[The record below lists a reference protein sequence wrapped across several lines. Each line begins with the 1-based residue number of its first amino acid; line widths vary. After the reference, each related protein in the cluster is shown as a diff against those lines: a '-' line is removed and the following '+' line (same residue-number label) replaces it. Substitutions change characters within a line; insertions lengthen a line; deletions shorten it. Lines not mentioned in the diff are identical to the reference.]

1 MASISKE
8 TIKGLIETIQNL
20 YMADDIPWV
29 IGYSGGKDSTATLQ
43 LVWYAIRELDP
54 SKWLDS
60 PYLRQV
66 DEESLLTL
74 LQRKPDGFKT
84 LLNSSY
90 SFIRDIVLRRDI
102 LITILKIR
110 PHYIKLIPAK
120 HLSERLFSIVN
131 QAIEKDTDE
140 LSKKL
145 LIDALVVAKQEL
157 LDYKDA
163 QTMEI
168 KENTSPSSSKTPSD
182 TGDETLPNNTLSP
195 SDEAENPNDESTE
208 PEVNKES
215 IEEPKELSKEP
226 VVEIE
231 SEKESVST
239 KENNDNNNN
248 STDNSSLDPT
258 IQKAFM
264 DASLGD
270 FTKSLEQKIIAIVT
284 DNNVKTNQEIK
295 ELVIQHITQLS
306 KNLTAQQQTLEL
318 LQQTL
323 NEPSKA
329 LINRFTEES
338 EKVSVCINDI
348 HTILENQYN
357 EAKALS
363 TNFSTLLEKPTQ
375 DFYNSLETQVINKMN
390 SCIND
395 ESGMQLQVE
404 EIKKKSIG
412 SIEKST
418 QVVVDTTNNLIDALT
433 TRYNQQK
440 KIIEEANNFFDKKGL
455 IQNITIIAV
464 FVNLLLLFFI
474 FVTLLIRG

>member
-1 MASISKE
+1 MRPRSPE
-8 TIKGLIETIQNL
+8 VIKNL
-20 YMADDIPWV
+20 
-29 IGYSGGKDSTATLQ
+29 Q
-43 LVWYAIRELDP
+43 ELDP

-60 PYLRQV
+60 PYLRQA

-74 LQRKPDGFKT
+74 LQRKPEGFKT

-110 PHYIKLIPAK
+110 PHYIKLIPVK

-145 LIDALVVAKQEL
+145 LIDALAVAKQEL

-168 KENTSPSSSKTPSD
+168 KENISPSSSAQQDIKTPSD
-182 TGDETLPNNTLSP
+182 TGDERIPNPPPSP
-195 SDEAENPNDESTE
+195 SDDAEKPDDVPTEA
-208 PEVNKES
+208 EVNKES
-215 IEEPKELSKEP
+215 TEEPKELIKEP
-226 VVEIE
+226 VDEIE
-231 SEKESVST
+231 SETESVST
-239 KENNDNNNN
+239 KESNDENN
-248 STDNSSLDPT
+248 STDSSSLDPT

-270 FTKSLEQKIIAIVT
+270 FIKSLEQKIIAIVT

-295 ELVIQHITQLS
+295 KLVTQHITQLS
-306 KNLTAQQQTLEL
+306 NNLKAQQQTLNL

-338 EKVSVCINDI
+338 EKVTVCISDI
-348 HTILENQYN
+348 QSILENQYN
-357 EAKALS
+357 EAKTLS

>member
-1 MASISKE
+1 MRPRSPE
-8 TIKGLIETIQNL
+8 VIKNL
-20 YMADDIPWV
+20 
-29 IGYSGGKDSTATLQ
+29 Q
-43 LVWYAIRELDP
+43 ELDP

-60 PYLRQV
+60 PYLRQA

-74 LQRKPDGFKT
+74 LQRKPEGFKT

-110 PHYIKLIPAK
+110 PHYIKLIPVK

-145 LIDALVVAKQEL
+145 LIDALSVAKQEL

-168 KENTSPSSSKTPSD
+168 KENISPSSSAQQDIKTPSD
-182 TGDETLPNNTLSP
+182 TGDERTSNPPPSP
-195 SDEAENPNDESTE
+195 SDDAEKPDDVPTEA
-208 PEVNKES
+208 EVNKES
-215 IEEPKELSKEP
+215 IEEPKELIKEP
-226 VVEIE
+226 VDEIE
-231 SEKESVST
+231 SEIESVST
-239 KENNDNNNN
+239 KESNDENN
-248 STDNSSLDPT
+248 STDSSSLDPT

-295 ELVIQHITQLS
+295 EFVTQHITQLS
-306 KNLTAQQQTLEL
+306 NNLKTQQQTLDL

-338 EKVSVCINDI
+338 EKVTVCISDI
-348 HTILENQYN
+348 QSILENQYN
-357 EAKALS
+357 EAKTLS

-375 DFYNSLETQVINKMN
+375 DLYNSLETQIISNMN

-395 ESGMQLQVE
+395 ESGMQLQVQ
-404 EIKKKSIG
+404 EIKNKSIE

-418 QVVVDTTNNLIDALT
+418 QVVKDTTNNLIDALT

-440 KIIEEANNFFDKKGL
+440 EIIEKSNNFFDKKGL

>member
-1 MASISKE
+1 MRPRSPE
-8 TIKGLIETIQNL
+8 VIKNL
-20 YMADDIPWV
+20 
-29 IGYSGGKDSTATLQ
+29 Q
-43 LVWYAIRELDP
+43 ELDP

-60 PYLRQV
+60 PYLRQA

-74 LQRKPDGFKT
+74 LQRKPEGFKT

-110 PHYIKLIPAK
+110 PHYIKLIPVK

-140 LSKKL
+140 LSKKI
-145 LIDALVVAKQEL
+145 LIDALTVAKQEL
-157 LDYKDA
+157 LNYKDA

-168 KENTSPSSSKTPSD
+168 KENTSPTSSTQQDIKTPSD
-182 TGDETLPNNTLSP
+182 TGDETLPNNTPSP
-195 SDEAENPNDESTE
+195 SDDLEKPDDVSTE
-208 PEVNKES
+208 PEINEESTEEHKEP
-215 IEEPKELSKEP
+215 IKEP

-231 SEKESVST
+231 SETESVST
-239 KENNDNNNN
+239 KENNNNYN
-248 STDNSSLDPT
+248 STDKTSLDPT

-270 FTKSLEQKIIAIVT
+270 FTKSLEQKIIDIVT
-284 DNNVKTNQEIK
+284 DNNIKTNQEI
-295 ELVIQHITQLS
+295 ENLVTQHITQLS
-306 KNLTAQQQTLEL
+306 NNLKAQQQTLDL

-329 LINRFTEES
+329 LINHFSEES
-338 EKVSVCINDI
+338 EKASARINDI
-348 HTILENQYN
+348 NMIFEKQYN
-357 EAKALS
+357 EAVALS
-363 TNFSTLLEKPTQ
+363 NNFSTLLEKPTQ
-375 DFYNSLETQVINKMN
+375 DFYNSLETQIVSKMN

-395 ESGMQLQVE
+395 ESGIQLQVE
-404 EIKKKSIG
+404 EIKNKSIE
-412 SIEKST
+412 SMEKSN
-418 QVVVDTTNNLIDALT
+418 QAVRDTANNLIDALT

-440 KIIEEANNFFDKKGL
+440 EIIEKANNFFDKKGL

>member
-1 MASISKE
+1 MRPRSPE
-8 TIKGLIETIQNL
+8 VIKNL
-20 YMADDIPWV
+20 
-29 IGYSGGKDSTATLQ
+29 Q
-43 LVWYAIRELDP
+43 ELDP

-60 PYLRQV
+60 PYLRQA

-74 LQRKPDGFKT
+74 LQRKPEGFKT

-145 LIDALVVAKQEL
+145 LIDALAVAKQEL
-157 LDYKDA
+157 LDYKDT

-168 KENTSPSSSKTPSD
+168 KENTSPSSSTQQDIPTPSD
-182 TGDETLPNNTLSP
+182 TGDETLPNNIPSP
-195 SDEAENPNDESTE
+195 SDEVETPNDESPE

-215 IEEPKELSKEP
+215 IEESEELIKEP

-231 SEKESVST
+231 SETESVST
-239 KENNDNNNN
+239 KENNDNNN
-248 STDNSSLDPT
+248 STDNSSLDPI

-295 ELVIQHITQLS
+295 ELVTQHITQLS
-306 KNLTAQQQTLEL
+306 NNLTAQQQTLEL

-338 EKVSVCINDI
+338 EKVSVRINDI

-390 SCIND
+390 SCINN

-474 FVTLLIRG
+474 FITLLIRG

>member
-1 MASISKE
+1 MRPRSPE
-8 TIKGLIETIQNL
+8 VIKNL
-20 YMADDIPWV
+20 
-29 IGYSGGKDSTATLQ
+29 Q
-43 LVWYAIRELDP
+43 ELDP

-60 PYLRQV
+60 PYLRQA

-74 LQRKPDGFKT
+74 LQRKPEGFKT

-110 PHYIKLIPAK
+110 PHYIKLIPVK

-145 LIDALVVAKQEL
+145 LIDALAVAKQEL
-157 LDYKDA
+157 LDYKDT
-163 QTMEI
+163 QTMEL
-168 KENTSPSSSKTPSD
+168 KENTSPSSSTQQDIKAPSD
-182 TGDETLPNNTLSP
+182 TVDETLPDNTPSP
-195 SDEAENPNDESTE
+195 SDELEKPNEVSTE
-208 PEVNKES
+208 PEVNEES
-215 IEEPKELSKEP
+215 IEEHKEPIKEP

-231 SEKESVST
+231 SETESVST
-239 KENNDNNNN
+239 KENNDNNN
-248 STDNSSLDPT
+248 STDSSSLDPA

-295 ELVIQHITQLS
+295 ELVTQHITQLS
-306 KNLTAQQQTLEL
+306 NNLTAQQQTLEL

-338 EKVSVCINDI
+338 EKVSVRINDI

-375 DFYNSLETQVINKMN
+375 DFYNSLETQIINKMN
-390 SCIND
+390 SCVND

>member
-1 MASISKE
+1 MRPRSPE
-8 TIKGLIETIQNL
+8 VIKNL
-20 YMADDIPWV
+20 
-29 IGYSGGKDSTATLQ
+29 Q
-43 LVWYAIRELDP
+43 ELDP

-60 PYLRQV
+60 PYLRQA

-74 LQRKPDGFKT
+74 LQRKPEGFKT

-110 PHYIKLIPAK
+110 PHYIKLIPVK

-145 LIDALVVAKQEL
+145 LIDALSVAKQEL

-168 KENTSPSSSKTPSD
+168 KENISPSSSDQQDIKIPSD
-182 TGDETLPNNTLSP
+182 TGDERIPNPPPSP
-195 SDEAENPNDESTE
+195 SDDAEKPDDIPTEA
-208 PEVNKES
+208 EVNKES
-215 IEEPKELSKEP
+215 TEEPKELIKES
-226 VVEIE
+226 VNEIE
-231 SEKESVST
+231 SETESVST
-239 KENNDNNNN
+239 KESNDENN
-248 STDNSSLDPT
+248 STDSSSIDPT

-295 ELVIQHITQLS
+295 ELVTQHIAQLS
-306 KNLTAQQQTLEL
+306 NNLTAQQQTLEL

-338 EKVSVCINDI
+338 EKVTVRISDI
-348 HTILENQYN
+348 QSILENQYN
-357 EAKALS
+357 EAKTLS

>member
-1 MASISKE
+1 MRPRSPE
-8 TIKGLIETIQNL
+8 VIKNL
-20 YMADDIPWV
+20 
-29 IGYSGGKDSTATLQ
+29 Q
-43 LVWYAIRELDP
+43 ELDP

-60 PYLRQV
+60 PYLRQA

-74 LQRKPDGFKT
+74 LQRKPEGFKT

-110 PHYIKLIPAK
+110 PHYIKLIPVK

-145 LIDALVVAKQEL
+145 LIDALDVAKQEL
-157 LDYKDA
+157 SDYKDA

-168 KENTSPSSSKTPSD
+168 KENTSPSSSTQQDIKTPSD
-182 TGDETLPNNTLSP
+182 TGDETLPDTPTSP
-195 SDEAENPNDESTE
+195 SDELEKPKEVSTE
-208 PEVNKES
+208 PKVNKES
-215 IEEPKELSKEP
+215 TEKPKEP
-226 VVEIE
+226 IVEIE
-231 SEKESVST
+231 TEKESIST
-239 KENNDNNNN
+239 KENNNNDIDNP
-248 STDNSSLDPT
+248 SLDPI
-258 IQKAFM
+258 IQKVFM

-295 ELVIQHITQLS
+295 ELVTQHITQLS
-306 KNLTAQQQTLEL
+306 NNLTAQQQTLEL

-329 LINRFTEES
+329 LINRFSEES
-338 EKVSVCINDI
+338 EKVSIRISEIN
-348 HTILENQYN
+348 TLLENQYN
-357 EAKALS
+357 QAKELS
-363 TNFSTLLEKPTQ
+363 TNFSIVLEKPTQ
-375 DFYNSLETQVINKMN
+375 DLYDSLEKEIIHQINN
-390 SCIND
+390 CIIN
-395 ESGMQLQVE
+395 ESGIQLQVE
-404 EIKKKSIG
+404 EIKNKSIE
-412 SIEKST
+412 SIENSNQAVK
-418 QVVVDTTNNLIDALT
+418 DTANNLIDALT

-440 KIIEEANNFFDKKGL
+440 EIIEKANNFFDKKGL

-474 FVTLLIRG
+474 FITLLLRG

>member
-1 MASISKE
+1 MRPRSPE
-8 TIKGLIETIQNL
+8 VIKNL
-20 YMADDIPWV
+20 
-29 IGYSGGKDSTATLQ
+29 Q
-43 LVWYAIRELDP
+43 ELDP

-60 PYLRQV
+60 PYLRQA

-74 LQRKPDGFKT
+74 LQRKPEGFKT

-110 PHYIKLIPAK
+110 PHYIKLIPVK

-145 LIDALVVAKQEL
+145 LIDALSVAKQEL

-168 KENTSPSSSKTPSD
+168 KENISPSSSAQQDIKMPSD
-182 TGDETLPNNTLSP
+182 TGDERIPNPSPSP
-195 SDEAENPNDESTE
+195 SDDAEKPDDVPTEA
-208 PEVNKES
+208 EVNKES
-215 IEEPKELSKEP
+215 TEEPKELIKEP
-226 VVEIE
+226 VDEIE
-231 SEKESVST
+231 SETESVST
-239 KENNDNNNN
+239 KESNNENN
-248 STDNSSLDPT
+248 STDSSSLDPI

-295 ELVIQHITQLS
+295 ELVTEHITQLS
-306 KNLTAQQQTLEL
+306 NNLTAQQQTLEL

>member
-1 MASISKE
+1 MRPRSPE
-8 TIKGLIETIQNL
+8 VIKH
-20 YMADDIPWV
+20 
-29 IGYSGGKDSTATLQ
+29 LQ
-43 LVWYAIRELDP
+43 ELDP

-60 PYLRQV
+60 PYLRQA
-66 DEESLLTL
+66 DEESLITL

-110 PHYIKLIPAK
+110 PHYIKLIPVK

-145 LIDALVVAKQEL
+145 LIDALSVAKQEL

-168 KENTSPSSSKTPSD
+168 KENISPSSSAQQDIKTSSD
-182 TGDETLPNNTLSP
+182 TGDERIPNPPPSP
-195 SDEAENPNDESTE
+195 SDDAEKTDDVPTEAEVIKEST
-208 PEVNKES
+208 
-215 IEEPKELSKEP
+215 EEPKELIKVP
-226 VVEIE
+226 VDEIE
-231 SEKESVST
+231 SETESVST
-239 KENNDNNNN
+239 KETNDENN
-248 STDNSSLDPT
+248 STDSSSLDPT

-264 DASLGD
+264 NASLGD

-295 ELVIQHITQLS
+295 ELVTQHITQLS
-306 KNLTAQQQTLEL
+306 NNLKAQQQTLDL

-338 EKVSVCINDI
+338 EKVTVCISDI
-348 HTILENQYN
+348 QSILENQYN
-357 EAKALS
+357 EAKTLS

-375 DFYNSLETQVINKMN
+375 DLYNSLETQIISNMN

-395 ESGMQLQVE
+395 ESGIQLQVQ
-404 EIKKKSIG
+404 EIKNKSIE

-418 QVVVDTTNNLIDALT
+418 QVVKDTTNNLIDALT

-440 KIIEEANNFFDKKGL
+440 EIIEKSNNFFDKKGL

>member
-1 MASISKE
+1 MRPRSPE
-8 TIKGLIETIQNL
+8 VIKNL
-20 YMADDIPWV
+20 
-29 IGYSGGKDSTATLQ
+29 Q
-43 LVWYAIRELDP
+43 ELDP

-60 PYLRQV
+60 PYLRQA

-74 LQRKPDGFKT
+74 LQRKPEGFKT

-110 PHYIKLIPAK
+110 PHYIKLIPVK

-145 LIDALVVAKQEL
+145 LIDALSVAKQEL

-168 KENTSPSSSKTPSD
+168 KENISPSSSAQQDIKMPSD
-182 TGDETLPNNTLSP
+182 TGDERIPNPSPSP
-195 SDEAENPNDESTE
+195 SDDAEKPDDVPTEA
-208 PEVNKES
+208 EVNKES
-215 IEEPKELSKEP
+215 TEEPKELIKEP
-226 VVEIE
+226 VDEIE
-231 SEKESVST
+231 SETESVST
-239 KENNDNNNN
+239 KESNDENN
-248 STDNSSLDPT
+248 STDSSSLDPI

-295 ELVIQHITQLS
+295 ELVTQHITQLS
-306 KNLTAQQQTLEL
+306 NNLTAQQQTLEL

-375 DFYNSLETQVINKMN
+375 DFYNSLETQVINKMY

>member
-1 MASISKE
+1 MRPRSPE
-8 TIKGLIETIQNL
+8 VIKNL
-20 YMADDIPWV
+20 
-29 IGYSGGKDSTATLQ
+29 Q
-43 LVWYAIRELDP
+43 ELDP

-60 PYLRQV
+60 PYLRQA

-110 PHYIKLIPAK
+110 PHYIKLIPVK

-145 LIDALVVAKQEL
+145 LIDALSVAKQEL

-168 KENTSPSSSKTPSD
+168 KENISPSSSAQQDIKTPSD
-182 TGDETLPNNTLSP
+182 TGDERRPVRPNPPPSLSDDVP
-195 SDEAENPNDESTE
+195 TE
-208 PEVNKES
+208 DEVNKES
-215 IEEPKELSKEP
+215 TEEPKEPIKEP
-226 VVEIE
+226 VDEIE
-231 SEKESVST
+231 SETEPIST
-239 KENNDNNNN
+239 KESNDENN
-248 STDNSSLDPT
+248 STDSSSLDPT

-295 ELVIQHITQLS
+295 ELVTQHITQLS
-306 KNLTAQQQTLEL
+306 NNLKAQQQTLDL

-338 EKVSVCINDI
+338 EKVTVRITDI
-348 HTILENQYN
+348 QSILENQYN
-357 EAKALS
+357 EAKTLS

>member
-1 MASISKE
+1 MRPRSPE
-8 TIKGLIETIQNL
+8 VIKNL
-20 YMADDIPWV
+20 
-29 IGYSGGKDSTATLQ
+29 Q
-43 LVWYAIRELDP
+43 ELDP

-60 PYLRQV
+60 PYLRQA

-74 LQRKPDGFKT
+74 LQRKPEGFKT

-145 LIDALVVAKQEL
+145 LIDALAVAKQEL

-168 KENTSPSSSKTPSD
+168 KENTSPSSSTPQDTKAPSD
-182 TGDETLPNNTLSP
+182 TGDEILPDNTPSS
-195 SDEAENPNDESTE
+195 SDELENE
-208 PEVNKES
+208 ES
-215 IEEPKELSKEP
+215 IEEHKEPIKEP

-231 SEKESVST
+231 SETESVST
-239 KENNDNNNN
+239 KENNDNNN
-248 STDNSSLDPT
+248 STDSSSLDPA

-295 ELVIQHITQLS
+295 ELVTQHITQLS
-306 KNLTAQQQTLEL
+306 NNLTAQQQTLEL

-338 EKVSVCINDI
+338 EKVSVLINDI

-375 DFYNSLETQVINKMN
+375 DFYNSLETQIINKMN

>member
-1 MASISKE
+1 MRPRSPE
-8 TIKGLIETIQNL
+8 VIKNL
-20 YMADDIPWV
+20 
-29 IGYSGGKDSTATLQ
+29 Q
-43 LVWYAIRELDP
+43 ELDP

-60 PYLRQV
+60 PYLRQA

-74 LQRKPDGFKT
+74 LQRKPEGFKT

-110 PHYIKLIPAK
+110 PHYIKLIPVK

-145 LIDALVVAKQEL
+145 LIDALDVAKQEL
-157 LDYKDA
+157 SDYKDA

-168 KENTSPSSSKTPSD
+168 KENTSPSSSTQQDIKIPSD
-182 TGDETLPNNTLSP
+182 TGDERRPRRPNPPPSP
-195 SDEAENPNDESTE
+195 SDDVPIED
-208 PEVNKES
+208 EVNKES
-215 IEEPKELSKEP
+215 TEEPKEPIKEP
-226 VVEIE
+226 VDEIE
-231 SEKESVST
+231 NETESVST
-239 KENNDNNNN
+239 KESNDDNNF
-248 STDNSSLDPT
+248 TDNSLDPT

-295 ELVIQHITQLS
+295 ELVTQHITQLS
-306 KNLTAQQQTLEL
+306 NNLTAQQQTLEL

-329 LINRFTEES
+329 LINHFTEES
-338 EKVSVCINDI
+338 EKVTVRISDI
-348 HTILENQYN
+348 QSILENQYN

>member
-1 MASISKE
+1 MRPRSPE
-8 TIKGLIETIQNL
+8 VIKNL
-20 YMADDIPWV
+20 
-29 IGYSGGKDSTATLQ
+29 Q
-43 LVWYAIRELDP
+43 ELDP

-60 PYLRQV
+60 PYLRQA

-74 LQRKPDGFKT
+74 LKRKPEGFKT
-84 LLNSSY
+84 LINSSY

-110 PHYIKLIPAK
+110 PHYIKLIPVK

-145 LIDALVVAKQEL
+145 LIDALAVAKQEL
-157 LDYKDA
+157 LDYKDT

-168 KENTSPSSSKTPSD
+168 KENTSPPSSTQQDTKIPSD
-182 TGDETLPNNTLSP
+182 TVDETLPNTTPSP
-195 SDEAENPNDESTE
+195 SDEVEKPNDKSTE

-215 IEEPKELSKEP
+215 TEEHKEPIKEP
-226 VVEIE
+226 VVDIE
-231 SEKESVST
+231 SETESVST
-239 KENNDNNNN
+239 KENNDNNN
-248 STDNSSLDPT
+248 STDTSSLDPT

-264 DASLGD
+264 DASLSD
-270 FTKSLEQKIIAIVT
+270 FTKALEQKILTIVT
-284 DNNVKTNQEIK
+284 DNNIKTNQDIK
-295 ELVIQHITQLS
+295 ELVTQHITQLS
-306 KNLTAQQQTLEL
+306 NNLTAQQQTLEL

-338 EKVSVCINDI
+338 EKVSVRINDI

-357 EAKALS
+357 EAKTLS

-375 DFYNSLETQVINKMN
+375 DFYNSLETQIINKMN

-404 EIKKKSIG
+404 EIKKKSIW

>member
-1 MASISKE
+1 MRPRSPE
-8 TIKGLIETIQNL
+8 VIKH
-20 YMADDIPWV
+20 
-29 IGYSGGKDSTATLQ
+29 LQ
-43 LVWYAIRELDP
+43 ELDP

-60 PYLRQV
+60 PYLRQA

-110 PHYIKLIPAK
+110 PHYIKLIPVK

-145 LIDALVVAKQEL
+145 LIDALSVAKQEL

-168 KENTSPSSSKTPSD
+168 KENISPSSSAQQDIKTSSD
-182 TGDETLPNNTLSP
+182 TGDERIPNPPPSP
-195 SDEAENPNDESTE
+195 SDDAEKTDDVPTEAEVIKEST
-208 PEVNKES
+208 
-215 IEEPKELSKEP
+215 EEPKELIKVP
-226 VVEIE
+226 VDEIE
-231 SEKESVST
+231 SETESVST
-239 KENNDNNNN
+239 KETNDENN
-248 STDNSSLDPT
+248 STDSSSLDPT

-264 DASLGD
+264 NASLGD

-295 ELVIQHITQLS
+295 ELVTQHITQLS
-306 KNLTAQQQTLEL
+306 NNLKAQQQTLEL

-329 LINRFTEES
+329 LINSFTEES
-338 EKVSVCINDI
+338 EKVTVCISDI
-348 HTILENQYN
+348 QSILENQYN
-357 EAKALS
+357 EAKTLS

-375 DFYNSLETQVINKMN
+375 DFYNSLETQIISNMN

-395 ESGMQLQVE
+395 ESGIQLQVQ
-404 EIKKKSIG
+404 EIKNKSIE

-418 QVVVDTTNNLIDALT
+418 QVVKDTTNNLIDALT

-440 KIIEEANNFFDKKGL
+440 EIIEKSNNFFDKKGL

-474 FVTLLIRG
+474 FVALLIRG

>member
-1 MASISKE
+1 MRPRSPE
-8 TIKGLIETIQNL
+8 VIKNL
-20 YMADDIPWV
+20 
-29 IGYSGGKDSTATLQ
+29 Q
-43 LVWYAIRELDP
+43 ELDP

-60 PYLRQV
+60 PYLRQA

-74 LQRKPDGFKT
+74 LQRKPEGFKT

-110 PHYIKLIPAK
+110 PHYIKLIPIK

-145 LIDALVVAKQEL
+145 LIDALAVAKQEL
-157 LDYKDA
+157 LDYKDT
-163 QTMEI
+163 QTMEL
-168 KENTSPSSSKTPSD
+168 KENTSPSSSTQQDIKTPSD
-182 TGDETLPNNTLSP
+182 TVNETLPDNTPSP
-195 SDEAENPNDESTE
+195 SDE
-208 PEVNKES
+208 
-215 IEEPKELSKEP
+215 
-226 VVEIE
+226 IE
-231 SEKESVST
+231 SETESVST
-239 KENNDNNNN
+239 KESNDENN
-248 STDNSSLDPT
+248 STDSSSLDPI

-295 ELVIQHITQLS
+295 ELVTQHITQLS
-306 KNLTAQQQTLEL
+306 NNLTAQQQTLEL

-338 EKVSVCINDI
+338 EKVSVRINDI

-375 DFYNSLETQVINKMN
+375 DFYNSLETQIINKMN

>member
-1 MASISKE
+1 MRPRSPE
-8 TIKGLIETIQNL
+8 VIKNL
-20 YMADDIPWV
+20 
-29 IGYSGGKDSTATLQ
+29 Q
-43 LVWYAIRELDP
+43 ELDP

-60 PYLRQV
+60 PYLRQA

-74 LQRKPDGFKT
+74 LQRKPEGFKT

-110 PHYIKLIPAK
+110 PHYIKLIPVK

-145 LIDALVVAKQEL
+145 LIDALDVAKQEL
-157 LDYKDA
+157 SDYKDA

-168 KENTSPSSSKTPSD
+168 KENTSPSSSTQQDIKTPSD
-182 TGDETLPNNTLSP
+182 TGDETLPDTPTSP
-195 SDEAENPNDESTE
+195 SDELEKPKEVSTEPKVNEESTE
-208 PEVNKES
+208 KPKEPIVEIETEKES
-215 IEEPKELSKEP
+215 I
-226 VVEIE
+226 
-231 SEKESVST
+231 ST
-239 KENNDNNNN
+239 KENNNNDIDNP
-248 STDNSSLDPT
+248 SLDPI
-258 IQKAFM
+258 IQKVFM

-295 ELVIQHITQLS
+295 ELVTQHIMQLS
-306 KNLTAQQQTLEL
+306 NNLTAQQQTLEL

-323 NEPSKA
+323 NEPSNA
-329 LINRFTEES
+329 LINRFSEES
-338 EKVSVCINDI
+338 EKVSIRI
-348 HTILENQYN
+348 SEISTLLENQYN
-357 EAKALS
+357 QAKELS
-363 TNFSTLLEKPTQ
+363 TNFSIVLEKPTQ
-375 DFYNSLETQVINKMN
+375 DLYNSLEKAIIHQMNNCIIN
-390 SCIND
+390 
-395 ESGMQLQVE
+395 ESGIQLQVE
-404 EIKKKSIG
+404 EIKNKSIE
-412 SIEKST
+412 SIENSNQAVK
-418 QVVVDTTNNLIDALT
+418 DTANNLIDALT

-440 KIIEEANNFFDKKGL
+440 EIIEKANNFFDKKGL

-474 FVTLLIRG
+474 FITLLLRG

>member
-1 MASISKE
+1 MRPRSPE
-8 TIKGLIETIQNL
+8 VIKNL
-20 YMADDIPWV
+20 
-29 IGYSGGKDSTATLQ
+29 Q
-43 LVWYAIRELDP
+43 ELDP

-102 LITILKIR
+102 LITILKIK
-110 PHYIKLIPAK
+110 PHYIKLIPVK

-145 LIDALVVAKQEL
+145 LIDALAVAKQEL

-163 QTMEI
+163 QNMEI
-168 KENTSPSSSKTPSD
+168 KENTSPSSSTQQDIKTPSD
-182 TGDETLPNNTLSP
+182 TDHETPSDTGHETLPNNTPSP
-195 SDEAENPNDESTE
+195 SDELEKPNEVSTE
-208 PEVNKES
+208 PEVNEESTEEHKEP
-215 IEEPKELSKEP
+215 IKEP

-231 SEKESVST
+231 CEKGPVST
-239 KENNDNNNN
+239 KENNDNNNF
-248 STDNSSLDPT
+248 TDNSSLEPT

-264 DASLGD
+264 DASLCD

-295 ELVIQHITQLS
+295 ELVTQYITQLS
-306 KNLTAQQQTLEL
+306 NNLTAQQQTLEL

-338 EKVSVCINDI
+338 EKVSVRINDI

-375 DFYNSLETQVINKMN
+375 DFYNSLETQIINKMN

-404 EIKKKSIG
+404 EIKKKSIE

-418 QVVVDTTNNLIDALT
+418 QVVKDTTNNLIDALT

-440 KIIEEANNFFDKKGL
+440 EIIEKANNFFDKKGL

>member
-1 MASISKE
+1 MRPRSPE
-8 TIKGLIETIQNL
+8 VIKNL
-20 YMADDIPWV
+20 
-29 IGYSGGKDSTATLQ
+29 Q
-43 LVWYAIRELDP
+43 ELDP

-60 PYLRQV
+60 PYLRQA

-74 LQRKPDGFKT
+74 LQRKPEGFKT

-110 PHYIKLIPAK
+110 PHYIKLIPVK

-145 LIDALVVAKQEL
+145 LIDALAVAKQEL

-168 KENTSPSSSKTPSD
+168 KENISPSSSAQQDIKRLLD
-182 TGDETLPNNTLSP
+182 TGDERRPIRPNPPPSP
-195 SDEAENPNDESTE
+195 SDDVPTEA
-208 PEVNKES
+208 EVNKES
-215 IEEPKELSKEP
+215 TEEPKEPIKEP
-226 VVEIE
+226 VDEIE
-231 SEKESVST
+231 SETESVST
-239 KENNDNNNN
+239 KENNDNNNF
-248 STDNSSLDPT
+248 TDNSSLDPT
-258 IQKAFM
+258 IHKAFM

-295 ELVIQHITQLS
+295 ELVTQHITQLS
-306 KNLTAQQQTLEL
+306 NNLKAQQQTLDL

-338 EKVSVCINDI
+338 EKVTVRISDI
-348 HTILENQYN
+348 QSILENQYN
-357 EAKALS
+357 EAKTLS

-375 DFYNSLETQVINKMN
+375 DLYNSLETQIISNIN

-395 ESGMQLQVE
+395 ESGMQLQVQ
-404 EIKKKSIG
+404 EIKNKSIE

-418 QVVVDTTNNLIDALT
+418 QVVKDTTNNLIDALI

-440 KIIEEANNFFDKKGL
+440 EIIERSNNFFDKKGL

>member
-1 MASISKE
+1 MRPRSPE
-8 TIKGLIETIQNL
+8 VIKNL
-20 YMADDIPWV
+20 
-29 IGYSGGKDSTATLQ
+29 Q
-43 LVWYAIRELDP
+43 ELDP

-60 PYLRQV
+60 PYLRQA

-74 LQRKPDGFKT
+74 LQRKPEGFKT

-110 PHYIKLIPAK
+110 PHYIKLIPVK

-145 LIDALVVAKQEL
+145 LIDALSVAKQEL

-168 KENTSPSSSKTPSD
+168 KENISPSSSAQQDIKTPSD
-182 TGDETLPNNTLSP
+182 TGDERRPRRPNPPPSP
-195 SDEAENPNDESTE
+195 SADAEKPDDVPTE
-208 PEVNKES
+208 DEVNKES
-215 IEEPKELSKEP
+215 TEEPKEPIKEP
-226 VVEIE
+226 VDEIKSETE
-231 SEKESVST
+231 SVPTKES
-239 KENNDNNNN
+239 NDENN
-248 STDNSSLDPT
+248 STDSSSLDPT

-295 ELVIQHITQLS
+295 ELVTQHITQLS
-306 KNLTAQQQTLEL
+306 NNLNAQQQTLDL

-338 EKVSVCINDI
+338 EKVTVCISDI
-348 HTILENQYN
+348 QSILENQYN
-357 EAKALS
+357 EAKTLS

-375 DFYNSLETQVINKMN
+375 DLYNSLETQIINNMN
-390 SCIND
+390 SCINN
-395 ESGMQLQVE
+395 ESGIQLQVQ
-404 EIKKKSIG
+404 EIKNKSIE

-418 QVVVDTTNNLIDALT
+418 QVVKDTTNNLIDALT

-440 KIIEEANNFFDKKGL
+440 EIIEKSNNFFDKKGL

>member
-1 MASISKE
+1 MRPRSPE
-8 TIKGLIETIQNL
+8 VIKNL
-20 YMADDIPWV
+20 
-29 IGYSGGKDSTATLQ
+29 Q
-43 LVWYAIRELDP
+43 ELDP

-60 PYLRQV
+60 PYLRQA

-74 LQRKPDGFKT
+74 LQRKPEGFKT

-110 PHYIKLIPAK
+110 PHYIKLIPVK

-145 LIDALVVAKQEL
+145 LIDALDVAKQEL
-157 LDYKDA
+157 SDYKDA

-168 KENTSPSSSKTPSD
+168 KENTSPSSSTQQDIKTPSD
-182 TGDETLPNNTLSP
+182 TGDETLPDTPTSP
-195 SDEAENPNDESTE
+195 SDELEKPKEVSTEPKVNEESTE
-208 PEVNKES
+208 KPKEPIVEIETEKES
-215 IEEPKELSKEP
+215 I
-226 VVEIE
+226 
-231 SEKESVST
+231 ST
-239 KENNDNNNN
+239 KENNNNDIDNP
-248 STDNSSLDPT
+248 SLDPI
-258 IQKAFM
+258 IQKVFM

-270 FTKSLEQKIIAIVT
+270 FTKSLEQKIITIVT

-295 ELVIQHITQLS
+295 ELVTQHITQLS
-306 KNLTAQQQTLEL
+306 NNLTAQQQTLEL

-329 LINRFTEES
+329 LINRFSEES
-338 EKVSVCINDI
+338 EKVSIRISEIN
-348 HTILENQYN
+348 TLLENQYN
-357 EAKALS
+357 QAKELS
-363 TNFSTLLEKPTQ
+363 TNFSIVLEKPTQ
-375 DFYNSLETQVINKMN
+375 DLYDSLEKEIIHQINN
-390 SCIND
+390 CIIN
-395 ESGMQLQVE
+395 ESGIQLQVE
-404 EIKKKSIG
+404 EIKNKSIE
-412 SIEKST
+412 SIENSNQAVK
-418 QVVVDTTNNLIDALT
+418 DTANNLINALT

-440 KIIEEANNFFDKKGL
+440 EIIEKANNFFDKKGL

-474 FVTLLIRG
+474 FITLLLRG

>member
-1 MASISKE
+1 MRPRSPE
-8 TIKGLIETIQNL
+8 VIKNL
-20 YMADDIPWV
+20 
-29 IGYSGGKDSTATLQ
+29 Q
-43 LVWYAIRELDP
+43 ELDP

-60 PYLRQV
+60 PYLRQA

-74 LQRKPDGFKT
+74 LQRKPEGFKT

-110 PHYIKLIPAK
+110 PHYIKLIPVK

-145 LIDALVVAKQEL
+145 LIDALSVAKQEL

-168 KENTSPSSSKTPSD
+168 KENISPSSSAQQDIKTPSD
-182 TGDETLPNNTLSP
+182 TGDERIPNPSPSP
-195 SDEAENPNDESTE
+195 SDDAEKPDDVPTEA
-208 PEVNKES
+208 EVNKES
-215 IEEPKELSKEP
+215 TEEPKELIKEP
-226 VVEIE
+226 VDEIE
-231 SEKESVST
+231 SETESVST
-239 KENNDNNNN
+239 KESNDENN
-248 STDNSSLDPT
+248 STDSSSLDPI

-295 ELVIQHITQLS
+295 ELVTQHITQLS
-306 KNLTAQQQTLEL
+306 NNLTAQQQTLEL

-338 EKVSVCINDI
+338 EKVTARVSDI
-348 HTILENQYN
+348 QSILENQYN
-357 EAKALS
+357 EAKTLS

>member
-1 MASISKE
+1 MRPRSPE
-8 TIKGLIETIQNL
+8 VIKNL
-20 YMADDIPWV
+20 
-29 IGYSGGKDSTATLQ
+29 Q
-43 LVWYAIRELDP
+43 ELDP

-90 SFIRDIVLRRDI
+90 SFIQDIVLRRDI

-182 TGDETLPNNTLSP
+182 TGDETLPNNTFSP

-295 ELVIQHITQLS
+295 ELVTQHITQLS

-348 HTILENQYN
+348 HTVLENQYN

-404 EIKKKSIG
+404 EIKKKSIV

>member
-1 MASISKE
+1 MRPRSPE
-8 TIKGLIETIQNL
+8 VIKNL
-20 YMADDIPWV
+20 
-29 IGYSGGKDSTATLQ
+29 Q
-43 LVWYAIRELDP
+43 ELDP

-60 PYLRQV
+60 PYLRQA

-74 LQRKPDGFKT
+74 LQRKPEGFKT

-102 LITILKIR
+102 LITILNIR
-110 PHYIKLIPAK
+110 PHYIKLIPVK
-120 HLSERLFSIVN
+120 NLSERLFSIVN

-145 LIDALVVAKQEL
+145 LIDALAVAKQEL
-157 LDYKDA
+157 LDYKDT

-168 KENTSPSSSKTPSD
+168 KENTSSSSSAQQDIKTPSD
-182 TGDETLPNNTLSP
+182 TGDERIPNPPPSP
-195 SDEAENPNDESTE
+195 SDDAEKPDDVPTEA
-208 PEVNKES
+208 EVNKES
-215 IEEPKELSKEP
+215 TEEPKELIKEP
-226 VVEIE
+226 VDEIE
-231 SEKESVST
+231 SETESVST
-239 KENNDNNNN
+239 KESNDENN
-248 STDNSSLDPT
+248 STDSSSIDPT

-295 ELVIQHITQLS
+295 ELVTQHITQLS
-306 KNLTAQQQTLEL
+306 NNLKAQQQTLDL

-329 LINRFTEES
+329 LINHFTEES
-338 EKVSVCINDI
+338 EKVTVCISDI
-348 HTILENQYN
+348 QSILENQYN
-357 EAKALS
+357 EAKTLS

-375 DFYNSLETQVINKMN
+375 DLYNSLETQIINNMN

-395 ESGMQLQVE
+395 ESGIQLQVQ
-404 EIKKKSIG
+404 EIKNKSIE

-418 QVVVDTTNNLIDALT
+418 QVVKDTTNNLIDALT

-440 KIIEEANNFFDKKGL
+440 EIIEKSNNFFDKKGL

>member
-1 MASISKE
+1 MRPRSPE
-8 TIKGLIETIQNL
+8 VIKNL
-20 YMADDIPWV
+20 
-29 IGYSGGKDSTATLQ
+29 Q
-43 LVWYAIRELDP
+43 ELDP

-60 PYLRQV
+60 PYLRQA

-74 LQRKPDGFKT
+74 LQRKPEGFKT

-110 PHYIKLIPAK
+110 PHYIKLIPVK
-120 HLSERLFSIVN
+120 HLSERLFSVVN

-145 LIDALVVAKQEL
+145 LIDALSVAKQEL

-168 KENTSPSSSKTPSD
+168 KENISPSSSAQQDIKTPSD
-182 TGDETLPNNTLSP
+182 TGDERRPRRPNPPPSP
-195 SDEAENPNDESTE
+195 SDDVPTE
-208 PEVNKES
+208 DKVNKES
-215 IEEPKELSKEP
+215 TEEPKEP
-226 VVEIE
+226 VDEIE
-231 SEKESVST
+231 SETESVPTKES
-239 KENNDNNNN
+239 NDENN
-248 STDNSSLDPT
+248 STDSSSLDPT

-295 ELVIQHITQLS
+295 ELVTQHITQLS
-306 KNLTAQQQTLEL
+306 KNLKAQQQTLDL

-338 EKVSVCINDI
+338 EKVTVCISDI
-348 HTILENQYN
+348 QSILENQYN
-357 EAKALS
+357 EAKTLS

-375 DFYNSLETQVINKMN
+375 DLFNSLETQIINNMN

-395 ESGMQLQVE
+395 ESDIQLQVQ
-404 EIKKKSIG
+404 EIKNKSIE

-418 QVVVDTTNNLIDALT
+418 QVVKDTTNNLIDALT

-440 KIIEEANNFFDKKGL
+440 EIIEKSNNFFDKKGL

>member
-1 MASISKE
+1 MRPRSPE
-8 TIKGLIETIQNL
+8 VIKH
-20 YMADDIPWV
+20 
-29 IGYSGGKDSTATLQ
+29 LQ
-43 LVWYAIRELDP
+43 ELDP

-60 PYLRQV
+60 PYLRQA
-66 DEESLLTL
+66 DEESLITL

-84 LLNSSY
+84 LLSSSY

-110 PHYIKLIPAK
+110 PHYIKLIPVK

-140 LSKKL
+140 LSKKI
-145 LIDALVVAKQEL
+145 LIDALTVAKQEL
-157 LDYKDA
+157 LNYKDA

-168 KENTSPSSSKTPSD
+168 KENTSPTSSTQQNIKTPSD
-182 TGDETLPNNTLSP
+182 TGDETLPNNTPSLSDDLEKP
-195 SDEAENPNDESTE
+195 DDVSTE
-208 PEVNKES
+208 PEINEESTEEHKEP
-215 IEEPKELSKEP
+215 IKEP

-231 SEKESVST
+231 SETESVLT
-239 KENNDNNNN
+239 KENNNNYN
-248 STDNSSLDPT
+248 STDKTSLDPT

-270 FTKSLEQKIIAIVT
+270 FTKSLEQKIIDIVT
-284 DNNVKTNQEIK
+284 DNNIKTNQEI
-295 ELVIQHITQLS
+295 ENLVTQHVTQLS
-306 KNLTAQQQTLEL
+306 NNLKAQQQTLNL

-329 LINRFTEES
+329 LINHFSEES
-338 EKVSVCINDI
+338 EKASARINDI
-348 HTILENQYN
+348 NTIFEKQYN
-357 EAKALS
+357 EAVALS
-363 TNFSTLLEKPTQ
+363 NNFSTLLEKPTQ
-375 DFYNSLETQVINKMN
+375 DFYNSLETQIVSKMN

-395 ESGMQLQVE
+395 ESGIQLQVE
-404 EIKKKSIG
+404 EIKNKSIE
-412 SIEKST
+412 SMEKSN
-418 QVVVDTTNNLIDALT
+418 QAVRDTANNLIDALT

-440 KIIEEANNFFDKKGL
+440 EIIEKANNFFDKKGL

>member
-1 MASISKE
+1 MRPRSPE
-8 TIKGLIETIQNL
+8 VIKNL
-20 YMADDIPWV
+20 
-29 IGYSGGKDSTATLQ
+29 Q
-43 LVWYAIRELDP
+43 ELDP

-60 PYLRQV
+60 PYLRQA

-74 LQRKPDGFKT
+74 LQRKPEGFKT

-110 PHYIKLIPAK
+110 PHYIKLIPVK

-145 LIDALVVAKQEL
+145 LIDALDVAKQEL
-157 LDYKDA
+157 SDYKDA

-168 KENTSPSSSKTPSD
+168 KENTSPSSSTQQDIKTPSD
-182 TGDETLPNNTLSP
+182 TGDETLPDTPTSP
-195 SDEAENPNDESTE
+195 SDELEKPKEVSTEPKVNEESTE
-208 PEVNKES
+208 KPKEPIVEIETEKES
-215 IEEPKELSKEP
+215 I
-226 VVEIE
+226 
-231 SEKESVST
+231 ST
-239 KENNDNNNN
+239 KENNNNDIDNP
-248 STDNSSLDPT
+248 SLDPI
-258 IQKAFM
+258 IQKVFM

-295 ELVIQHITQLS
+295 ELVTQHIMQLS
-306 KNLTAQQQTLEL
+306 NNLTAQQQTLEL

-329 LINRFTEES
+329 LINRFSEES
-338 EKVSVCINDI
+338 EKVSIRISEIN
-348 HTILENQYN
+348 TLLENQYN
-357 EAKALS
+357 QAKELS
-363 TNFSTLLEKPTQ
+363 TNFSIVLEKPTQ
-375 DFYNSLETQVINKMN
+375 DLYDSLEKEIIHQINN
-390 SCIND
+390 CIIN
-395 ESGMQLQVE
+395 ELGIQLQVE
-404 EIKKKSIG
+404 EIKNKSIE
-412 SIEKST
+412 SIENSNQAVK
-418 QVVVDTTNNLIDALT
+418 DTANNLIDALT

-440 KIIEEANNFFDKKGL
+440 EIIEKANNFFDKKGL

-474 FVTLLIRG
+474 FITLLLRG

>member
-1 MASISKE
+1 MRPRSPE
-8 TIKGLIETIQNL
+8 VIKNL
-20 YMADDIPWV
+20 
-29 IGYSGGKDSTATLQ
+29 Q
-43 LVWYAIRELDP
+43 ELDP

-60 PYLRQV
+60 PYLRQA

-110 PHYIKLIPAK
+110 PHYIKLIPVK

-145 LIDALVVAKQEL
+145 LIDALSVAKQEL

-168 KENTSPSSSKTPSD
+168 KENISPSSSNQQDIKTPSD
-182 TGDETLPNNTLSP
+182 TGDERIPNPPLSP
-195 SDEAENPNDESTE
+195 SADAEKPDDVPTE
-208 PEVNKES
+208 DEVNKES
-215 IEEPKELSKEP
+215 TEESKEP
-226 VVEIE
+226 VDEIE
-231 SEKESVST
+231 SDIESVST
-239 KENNDNNNN
+239 KESKDENN
-248 STDNSSLDPT
+248 STDSSSLDPT

-270 FTKSLEQKIIAIVT
+270 FTKSLEQKIISIVT

-295 ELVIQHITQLS
+295 ELVTQHITQLS
-306 KNLTAQQQTLEL
+306 NNLKAQQQTLDL

-338 EKVSVCINDI
+338 EKVTVCISDI
-348 HTILENQYN
+348 QSILENQYN
-357 EAKALS
+357 EAKTLS

-375 DFYNSLETQVINKMN
+375 DLYNSLETQIINNMN

-395 ESGMQLQVE
+395 ESGIQLQVQ
-404 EIKKKSIG
+404 EIKNKSIE

-418 QVVVDTTNNLIDALT
+418 QVVKDTTNNLIDALT

-440 KIIEEANNFFDKKGL
+440 EIIEKSNNFFDKKGL

>member
-1 MASISKE
+1 MRPRSPE
-8 TIKGLIETIQNL
+8 VIKH
-20 YMADDIPWV
+20 
-29 IGYSGGKDSTATLQ
+29 LQ
-43 LVWYAIRELDP
+43 ELDP

-60 PYLRQV
+60 PYLRQA
-66 DEESLLTL
+66 DEESLITL

-110 PHYIKLIPAK
+110 PHYIKLIPVK

-145 LIDALVVAKQEL
+145 LIDALSVAKQEL

-168 KENTSPSSSKTPSD
+168 KENISPSSSAQQDIKTPSD
-182 TGDETLPNNTLSP
+182 TGDERTSNPPP
-195 SDEAENPNDESTE
+195 SSSDDVEKTNDVPTE
-208 PEVNKES
+208 DEVNKES
-215 IEEPKELSKEP
+215 TEKP
-226 VVEIE
+226 VDEIE
-231 SEKESVST
+231 SETESVST
-239 KENNDNNNN
+239 KESNDENN
-248 STDNSSLDPT
+248 STDSSSLDPT
-258 IQKAFM
+258 IQKALM

-295 ELVIQHITQLS
+295 ELVTQHITQLS
-306 KNLTAQQQTLEL
+306 NNLKAQQQTLDL

-338 EKVSVCINDI
+338 EKVTVRISDI
-348 HTILENQYN
+348 QSILENQYN
-357 EAKALS
+357 EAKTLS

-375 DFYNSLETQVINKMN
+375 DLYNSLETQIISNIN

-395 ESGMQLQVE
+395 ESGIQLQVQ
-404 EIKKKSIG
+404 EIKNKSIE

-418 QVVVDTTNNLIDALT
+418 QVVKDTTNNLINALT

-440 KIIEEANNFFDKKGL
+440 EIIEKSNNFFDKKGL

>member
-1 MASISKE
+1 MRPRSPE
-8 TIKGLIETIQNL
+8 VIKNL
-20 YMADDIPWV
+20 
-29 IGYSGGKDSTATLQ
+29 Q
-43 LVWYAIRELDP
+43 ELDP

-60 PYLRQV
+60 PYLRQA

-74 LQRKPDGFKT
+74 LQRKPEGFKT

-110 PHYIKLIPAK
+110 PHYIKLIPVK

-145 LIDALVVAKQEL
+145 LIDALAVAKQEL

-168 KENTSPSSSKTPSD
+168 KENISPSSSAQQDIKTPSD
-182 TGDETLPNNTLSP
+182 TGDERIPNPPPSP
-195 SDEAENPNDESTE
+195 SDDAEKPDDVPTEA
-208 PEVNKES
+208 EVNKES
-215 IEEPKELSKEP
+215 TEEPKELIKEP
-226 VVEIE
+226 VDEIE
-231 SEKESVST
+231 SETESVST
-239 KENNDNNNN
+239 KESNDENN
-248 STDNSSLDPT
+248 STDSSSLDPT

-295 ELVIQHITQLS
+295 ELVTQHITQLS
-306 KNLTAQQQTLEL
+306 NNLKAQQQTLNL

-329 LINRFTEES
+329 LIDRFTEES
-338 EKVSVCINDI
+338 EKVTVCISDI
-348 HTILENQYN
+348 QSILENQYN
-357 EAKALS
+357 EAKTLS

>member
-1 MASISKE
+1 MRPRSPE
-8 TIKGLIETIQNL
+8 VIKNL
-20 YMADDIPWV
+20 
-29 IGYSGGKDSTATLQ
+29 Q
-43 LVWYAIRELDP
+43 ELDP

-60 PYLRQV
+60 PYLRQA

-74 LQRKPDGFKT
+74 LQRKPEGFKT

-110 PHYIKLIPAK
+110 PHYIKLIPVK

-145 LIDALVVAKQEL
+145 LIDALAVAKQEL
-157 LDYKDA
+157 LDYKDTL
-163 QTMEI
+163 TMEI
-168 KENTSPSSSKTPSD
+168 KENTSPSSSTQQDIPTPSD
-182 TGDETLPNNTLSP
+182 TSDETLPNNTPSS
-195 SDEAENPNDESTE
+195 SDEAEKPNDESTE

-215 IEEPKELSKEP
+215 IEEPKELIKEP

-231 SEKESVST
+231 SETESVST
-239 KENNDNNNN
+239 KENNDDNN
-248 STDNSSLDPT
+248 STNNSSLDPI
-258 IQKAFM
+258 IQKAFT

-295 ELVIQHITQLS
+295 ELVTQHITQLS
-306 KNLTAQQQTLEL
+306 NNLTAQQQTLEL

-338 EKVSVCINDI
+338 EKVSVRINDI

-375 DFYNSLETQVINKMN
+375 DFYNSLETQIINKMN

>member
-1 MASISKE
+1 MA
-8 TIKGLIETIQNL
+8 
-20 YMADDIPWV
+20 
-29 IGYSGGKDSTATLQ
+29 
-43 LVWYAIRELDP
+43 
-54 SKWLDS
+54 
-60 PYLRQV
+60 
-66 DEESLLTL
+66 
-74 LQRKPDGFKT
+74 
-84 LLNSSY
+84 
-90 SFIRDIVLRRDI
+90 
-102 LITILKIR
+102 
-110 PHYIKLIPAK
+110 
-120 HLSERLFSIVN
+120 
-131 QAIEKDTDE
+131 
-140 LSKKL
+140 
-145 LIDALVVAKQEL
+145 
-157 LDYKDA
+157 
-163 QTMEI
+163 
-168 KENTSPSSSKTPSD
+168 
-182 TGDETLPNNTLSP
+182 
-195 SDEAENPNDESTE
+195 
-208 PEVNKES
+208 
-215 IEEPKELSKEP
+215 
-226 VVEIE
+226 
-231 SEKESVST
+231 
-239 KENNDNNNN
+239 
-248 STDNSSLDPT
+248 
-258 IQKAFM
+258 
-264 DASLGD
+264 ASLGD
-270 FTKSLEQKIIAIVT
+270 FTKSLEQKIIAIVA

-295 ELVIQHITQLS
+295 ELVTQHITQLS
-306 KNLTAQQQTLEL
+306 NNLIAQQQTLEL

-338 EKVSVCINDI
+338 EKVSVRINDI

>member
-1 MASISKE
+1 MRPRSPE
-8 TIKGLIETIQNL
+8 VIKNL
-20 YMADDIPWV
+20 
-29 IGYSGGKDSTATLQ
+29 Q
-43 LVWYAIRELDP
+43 ELDP

-102 LITILKIR
+102 LITILKIK
-110 PHYIKLIPAK
+110 PHYIKLIPVK

-145 LIDALVVAKQEL
+145 LIDALAVAKQGL

-163 QTMEI
+163 QNMEI
-168 KENTSPSSSKTPSD
+168 KENTSPSSSTQQYIKTPSD
-182 TGDETLPNNTLSP
+182 TGHETLPNNTPSP
-195 SDEAENPNDESTE
+195 SDELEKPNEVSTE
-208 PEVNKES
+208 PEVNEES
-215 IEEPKELSKEP
+215 TEEHKEP
-226 VVEIE
+226 IVEIE
-231 SEKESVST
+231 CEKGSVST
-239 KENNDNNNN
+239 KENNDNNNF
-248 STDNSSLDPT
+248 TDNSSLEPT

-264 DASLGD
+264 DASLCD

-295 ELVIQHITQLS
+295 ELVTQHITQLS
-306 KNLTAQQQTLEL
+306 NNLTAQQQTLEL

-329 LINRFTEES
+329 LINRFSEES
-338 EKVSVCINDI
+338 EKVSIRI
-348 HTILENQYN
+348 SEISTLLENQYN
-357 EAKALS
+357 QAKELS
-363 TNFSTLLEKPTQ
+363 TNFSIVLEKPTQ
-375 DFYNSLETQVINKMN
+375 DLYNSLEKAIIHQMNNCIIN
-390 SCIND
+390 
-395 ESGMQLQVE
+395 ESGIQLQVE
-404 EIKKKSIG
+404 EIKNKSIE
-412 SIEKST
+412 SIENSNQAVK
-418 QVVVDTTNNLIDALT
+418 DTANNLIDALT

-440 KIIEEANNFFDKKGL
+440 EIIEKANNFFDKKGL

-474 FVTLLIRG
+474 FITLLLRG

>member
-1 MASISKE
+1 MRPRSPE
-8 TIKGLIETIQNL
+8 VIKNL
-20 YMADDIPWV
+20 
-29 IGYSGGKDSTATLQ
+29 Q
-43 LVWYAIRELDP
+43 ELDP

-60 PYLRQV
+60 PYLRQA

-74 LQRKPDGFKT
+74 LQRKPEGFKT

-110 PHYIKLIPAK
+110 PHYIKLIPVK

-145 LIDALVVAKQEL
+145 LIDALDVAKQEL
-157 LDYKDA
+157 SDYKDA

-168 KENTSPSSSKTPSD
+168 KENTSPSSSTQQDIKTPSD
-182 TGDETLPNNTLSP
+182 TGDETLPDTPTSP
-195 SDEAENPNDESTE
+195 SDELEKPKEVSTEPKVNEESTE
-208 PEVNKES
+208 KPKEPIVEIETEKES
-215 IEEPKELSKEP
+215 I
-226 VVEIE
+226 
-231 SEKESVST
+231 ST
-239 KENNDNNNN
+239 KENNNNDIDNP
-248 STDNSSLDPT
+248 SLDPI
-258 IQKAFM
+258 IQKVFM

-295 ELVIQHITQLS
+295 ELVTQHITQLS
-306 KNLTAQQQTLEL
+306 NNLTAQQQTLEL

-329 LINRFTEES
+329 LINRFSEES
-338 EKVSVCINDI
+338 EKVSIRISEIN
-348 HTILENQYN
+348 TLLENQYN
-357 EAKALS
+357 QAKELS
-363 TNFSTLLEKPTQ
+363 TNFSIVLEKPTQ
-375 DFYNSLETQVINKMN
+375 DLYDSLEKEIIHQINN
-390 SCIND
+390 CIIN
-395 ESGMQLQVE
+395 ESGIQLQVE
-404 EIKKKSIG
+404 EIKNKSIE
-412 SIEKST
+412 SIENSNQAVK
-418 QVVVDTTNNLIDALT
+418 DTANNLIDALT

-440 KIIEEANNFFDKKGL
+440 EIIEKANNFFDKKGL

-474 FVTLLIRG
+474 FITLLLRG

>member
-1 MASISKE
+1 MRPRSPE
-8 TIKGLIETIQNL
+8 VIKNL
-20 YMADDIPWV
+20 
-29 IGYSGGKDSTATLQ
+29 Q
-43 LVWYAIRELDP
+43 ELDP

-60 PYLRQV
+60 PYLRQA

-74 LQRKPDGFKT
+74 LQRKPEGFKT

-120 HLSERLFSIVN
+120 HLSERLFSILN

-145 LIDALVVAKQEL
+145 LIDALAVAKQEL

-168 KENTSPSSSKTPSD
+168 KENTSPSSSTPQDTKTPSD
-182 TGDETLPNNTLSP
+182 TGDETLPNNTHSP
-195 SDEAENPNDESTE
+195 SDEAEKPNDESTE
-208 PEVNKES
+208 PEINKES
-215 IEEPKELSKEP
+215 IKEP

-231 SEKESVST
+231 SEIESVST
-239 KENNDNNNN
+239 KESNDDNN
-248 STDNSSLDPT
+248 STDNSSLDPI

-295 ELVIQHITQLS
+295 ELVTQHITQLS
-306 KNLTAQQQTLEL
+306 NNLTAQQQTLEL

-338 EKVSVCINDI
+338 EKVSVRINDI

-375 DFYNSLETQVINKMN
+375 DFYNSLETQIINKMN

-404 EIKKKSIG
+404 EIKKKSIE

-418 QVVVDTTNNLIDALT
+418 QVVKDTTNNLIDALT

-440 KIIEEANNFFDKKGL
+440 EIIEKANNFFDKKGL

>member
-1 MASISKE
+1 MRPRSPE
-8 TIKGLIETIQNL
+8 VIKNL
-20 YMADDIPWV
+20 
-29 IGYSGGKDSTATLQ
+29 Q
-43 LVWYAIRELDP
+43 ELDP

-295 ELVIQHITQLS
+295 ELVTQHITQLS

>member
-1 MASISKE
+1 MRPRSPE
-8 TIKGLIETIQNL
+8 VIKNL
-20 YMADDIPWV
+20 
-29 IGYSGGKDSTATLQ
+29 Q
-43 LVWYAIRELDP
+43 ELDP

-60 PYLRQV
+60 PYLRQA

-74 LQRKPDGFKT
+74 LQRKPEGFKT

-110 PHYIKLIPAK
+110 PHYIKLIPVK

-145 LIDALVVAKQEL
+145 LIDALAVAKQEL

-168 KENTSPSSSKTPSD
+168 KENISPSSSAQQDIKTPSD
-182 TGDETLPNNTLSP
+182 TGDERIPNSPPSP
-195 SDEAENPNDESTE
+195 SDDAEKPDDVPTEA
-208 PEVNKES
+208 EVNKES
-215 IEEPKELSKEP
+215 TEEPKELIKEP
-226 VVEIE
+226 VDEIE
-231 SEKESVST
+231 SETESVST
-239 KENNDNNNN
+239 KESNDENN
-248 STDNSSLDPT
+248 STDSSSLDPT

-295 ELVIQHITQLS
+295 ELVTQHITQLS
-306 KNLTAQQQTLEL
+306 NNLKAQQQTLNL

-338 EKVSVCINDI
+338 EKVTVCISDI
-348 HTILENQYN
+348 QSILENQYN
-357 EAKALS
+357 EAKTLS

>member
-1 MASISKE
+1 MRPRSPE
-8 TIKGLIETIQNL
+8 VIKNL
-20 YMADDIPWV
+20 
-29 IGYSGGKDSTATLQ
+29 Q
-43 LVWYAIRELDP
+43 ELDP

-60 PYLRQV
+60 PYLRQA

-74 LQRKPDGFKT
+74 LQRKPEGFKT

-110 PHYIKLIPAK
+110 PHYIKLIPVK

-145 LIDALVVAKQEL
+145 LIDALAVAKQEL
-157 LDYKDA
+157 LDYKDT
-163 QTMEI
+163 QTMEL
-168 KENTSPSSSKTPSD
+168 KENTSPSSSTQQDIKAPSD
-182 TGDETLPNNTLSP
+182 TVDETLPDNTPSP
-195 SDEAENPNDESTE
+195 SDELEKPNEVSTE
-208 PEVNKES
+208 PEVNEES
-215 IEEPKELSKEP
+215 IEEHKEPIKEP

-231 SEKESVST
+231 SKTESVST
-239 KENNDNNNN
+239 KENNDNNNF
-248 STDNSSLDPT
+248 TDNSSLDPA

-264 DASLGD
+264 EASLGD

-295 ELVIQHITQLS
+295 ELVTQHITQLS
-306 KNLTAQQQTLEL
+306 NNLTAQQQTLEL

-338 EKVSVCINDI
+338 EKVTVRISDI
-348 HTILENQYN
+348 QSILENQYN
-357 EAKALS
+357 EAKTLS